1 MGNQLTGIAPS
12 QIQPVDQYL
21 TDIPD
26 YQYEN
31 SLGSTRFFKVARAR
45 TKEGLAVVKVF
56 VIHDPSL
63 PLSSHRNK
71 LEDIHIRLQ
80 GCTSNCLPF
89 QKAIHSD
96 KAALLFRQY
105 VKDSLYDRI
114 STRPFLNRIEK
125 KWLAFQLLCAL
136 NQCHRIKVCH
146 GDIKAENVMITSWN
160 WLLLTDFASF
170 KPTYLPE
177 DNPSDFS
184 YFFDT
189 SRRRCCY
196 IAPERFVESGLKN
209 QEGAGQTIDLT
220 SNDEVKS
227 GDITP
232 PMDIFSAGCVICELF
247 TEGTPPF
254 DFSQLLAYRNGEY
267 SPWKVLE
274 KIDDSYIR
282 DLVRHMIKKDPSHR
296 LSAEEYMI
304 QQRGKAFPEYFYTFL
319 KIYLQ
324 QFVSA
329 PFIPPDDRIT
339 RIKREFPRIVKSLCP
354 QEERS
359 EENVGL
365 VLIISL
371 ISSSARKLH
380 FCNTKLMALQL
391 LLEASKFVTTDIIL
405 DRIIPNMLN
414 FANDQFPRVRAE
426 VIQMVTQC
434 LLDIDSI
441 PRSDANVF
449 PEYIFPNITH
459 LTQDPVVMVR
469 AAYAEN
475 IAKLAE
481 TALRVL
487 EMTQRIDL
495 EETEEEETVD
505 GLLYQASYD
514 IELLTLQETIQQ
526 KVVTLLSDPDNSVKR
541 ALLENGIT
549 KLCVFFGRQ
558 KANDVLL
565 SHMITFLN
573 DKTDWH
579 LRGSFFDNIVGVAAY
594 VGWQSCSILK
604 PLLDQGLSDPEEY
617 VVHKTLGALKALTE
631 LGLIQKAMLQEF
643 LHEVVPFL
651 AHPGIWIRQGAVGF
665 ISALTRTFNIAD
677 VHCKVLPALQP
688 CLKKPVLQVDK
699 EIFLLNALQDPIPR
713 PVFDYVLRVVQP
725 ERLFDIL
732 RERQY
737 MRSIIRP
744 GHRTNY
750 SELDETMSQVFKK
763 LSSFGMD
770 ESHEDKILAMKDYV
784 LKLHRNRAGSVETKL
799 EVGDSP
805 GRFCIVGPGKSI
817 TRRHAELI
825 KQKDSKQ
832 QGMDLTTSSRS
843 SKKAQL
849 KEQSVNMN
857 SEWKS
862 MFGSNESDSS
872 TASMSSKAKTL
883 QKTAESLEKKL
894 NTSQIVSQTS
904 SSSSSGSFVTMSQ
917 SQVSSEGSIRSLTDK
932 GSDKNPITKY
942 NNCKISL
949 RNIVHRKRE
958 HYSAESKDLLE
969 IAWERR
975 PPPSNWKPK
984 GLLMAQLQEHRA
996 AINRIQVSHD
1006 HAFFAS
1012 ASNDGT
1018 VKLWE
1023 TEKLEGNSVANRSK
1037 QTLKNTSLPGEK
1049 VKGLVFC
1056 EAPGPSLSLAS
1067 FTDLGAIHIYKI
1079 ETGKA
1084 SWNRDLS
1091 VDKPDYGNIVDMSF
1105 FDTGVQSVLSYAT
1118 VNGFLVGHD
1127 LRTNK
1132 EVWKLRNDPKA
1143 GLITS
1148 FAVHHS
1154 QCWLAVGTSSGTHV
1168 CWDMRFQLPINS
1180 IAHPTGAR
1188 VRRLIMHPQEQSWLI
1203 SATQGNNEVSIWD
1216 VETGARQKVLWASP
1230 TPTLSLNQAS
1240 HHSVYGLHMAVT
1252 DTNVFMLTGGSDMR
1266 ARFWDLSHPANSFIL
1281 AGAASDPVQQTGV
1294 NYRAKLV
1301 DGVEVIQELYTK
1313 KQVTSDDAPRRGP
1326 EPPPQGHRD
1335 IISDINLCQ
1344 SSQCMVIT
1352 GSRDGVIKVWK

>member
-227 GDITP
+227 GEITP

-426 VIQMVTQC
+426 VIQVVTQC

-604 PLLDQGLSDPEEY
+604 PLLDQGLSDPEEF

-894 NTSQIVSQTS
+894 NTSQIASQTS

-942 NNCKISL
+942 NNCKIAL

-1313 KQVTSDDAPRRGP
+1313 KQVTSEDAPRRGP

>member
-21 TDIPD
+21 TDIQD

-63 PLSSHRNK
+63 PLTSHRNK

-80 GCTSNCLPF
+80 GSTSNCLPF

-96 KAALLFRQY
+96 KAALIFRQY

-114 STRPFLNRIEK
+114 STRPFLNRTEK

-136 NQCHRIKVCH
+136 NQCHKIKVCH

-209 QEGAGQTIDLT
+209 QEGQGQTIDLT
-220 SNDEVKS
+220 SGNEVKS
-227 GDITP
+227 GDLTP

-274 KIDDSYIR
+274 KIDDDYIR

-324 QFVSA
+324 QFVST
-329 PFIPPDDRIT
+329 PVLPPDDRIS
-339 RIKREFPRIVKSLCP
+339 RIKRDFPRIVKSLCP
-354 QEERS
+354 HEERS
-359 EENVGL
+359 EDNIGL

-371 ISSSARKLH
+371 IGSSSRKLH
-380 FCNTKLMALQL
+380 FCNSKLMALQL
-391 LLEASKFVTTDIIL
+391 LLDTSKLVTTDIIL
-405 DRIIPNMLN
+405 DRIIPYMLS
-414 FANDQFPRVRAE
+414 FVNDQFPQVRAE
-426 VIQMVTQC
+426 VIRVVTQC
-434 LLDIDSI
+434 LVDVDSI

-495 EETEEEETVD
+495 EENDNEEGGG
-505 GLLYQASYD
+505 GLLYQANYD
-514 IELLTLQETIQQ
+514 IELLSLQETIQQ
-526 KVVTLLSDPDNSVKR
+526 KVVTLLSDPDNSVKQT
-541 ALLENGIT
+541 LLENGIT

-604 PLLDQGLSDPEEY
+604 PLLDQGLSDPEEF
-617 VVHKTLGALKALTE
+617 VVHKTLGALQALTE
-631 LGLIQKAMLQEF
+631 LGLIQKSMLQEF

-677 VHCKVLPALQP
+677 IHCKVLPALQP
-688 CLKKPVLQVDK
+688 CLNKPILQVDK
-699 EIFLLNALQDPIPR
+699 EIFLLNALQNPIPR
-713 PVFDYVLRVVQP
+713 PVFDYILRVSQP
-725 ERLFDIL
+725 DRVFDIL

-737 MRSIIRP
+737 MRSIIRQ
-744 GHRTNY
+744 GHRIIY
-750 SELDETMSQVFKK
+750 PELDETMSQVFKK
-763 LSSFGMD
+763 LTSFGMD
-770 ESHEDKILAMKDYV
+770 ESHEDKLLAMKDYV
-784 LKLHRNRAGSVETKL
+784 MKLHRSRAGSVETQQ
-799 EVGDSP
+799 EAGDSH
-805 GRFCIVGPGKSI
+805 GRFCIVGPGKVI
-817 TRRHAELI
+817 TRRHAELL
-825 KQKDSKQ
+825 KQKDPKQ
-832 QGMDLTTSSRS
+832 LGVDLSASSRS
-843 SKKAQL
+843 SKKTNS
-849 KEQSVNMN
+849 KDQSVNMN

-862 MFGSNESDSS
+862 MFGSSESDSS
-872 TASMSSKAKTL
+872 SSSLSPKARTL
-883 QKTAESLEKKL
+883 QKTAESLERKL
-894 NTSQIVSQTS
+894 NTSQTLSQT
-904 SSSSSGSFVTMSQ
+904 SSSSGSFVTMSQ
-917 SQVSSEGSIRSLTDK
+917 SQVSSEGSVRSLTEK
-932 GSDKNPITKY
+932 GTEKNPITRY
-942 NNCKISL
+942 HPCKIAL
-949 RNIVHRKRE
+949 RNVVHKKRE
-958 HYSAESKDLLE
+958 LYTAESKDLLE

-984 GLLMAQLQEHRA
+984 GLLVAHLQEHRA
-996 AINRIQVSHD
+996 AVNRIQVSQD
-1006 HAFFAS
+1006 HAFFAT

-1023 TEKLEGNSVANRSK
+1023 SEKLEGNSVANHSK
-1037 QTLKNTSLPGEK
+1037 QTLKNTSVPGEK

-1056 EAPGPSLSLAS
+1056 EAPGPALSLAT
-1067 FTDLGAIHIYKI
+1067 FTDMGAIHVYKI

-1084 SWNRDLS
+1084 TWNKALN
-1091 VDKPDYGNIVDMSF
+1091 VDKSDYGNIVDLTY
-1105 FDTGVQSVLSYAT
+1105 FDTGAQSVLSYAT

-1127 LRTNK
+1127 LRSNK
-1132 EVWKLRNDPKA
+1132 EVWKLRNDPKS

-1180 IAHPTGAR
+1180 IVHPTGAR

-1216 VETGARQKVLWASP
+1216 VETGARQKALWASP

-1240 HHSVYGLHMAVT
+1240 HHSVYGLHIAVT

-1266 ARFWDLSHPANSFIL
+1266 ARFWDISYPANSFIL

-1294 NYRAKLV
+1294 NYRARLV
-1301 DGVEVIQELYTK
+1301 DGVEVIQEFYTK
-1313 KQVTSDDAPRRGP
+1313 KPVTSEDNPRRGP
-1326 EPPPQGHRD
+1326 EAPPQGHRD

-1344 SSQCMVIT
+1344 TSQCLVIT
-1352 GSRDGVIKVWK
+1352 GSRDGVVKVWK

>member
-227 GDITP
+227 GEITP

-426 VIQMVTQC
+426 VIQVVTQC

-604 PLLDQGLSDPEEY
+604 PLLDQGLSDPEEF

-805 GRFCIVGPGKSI
+805 GRFCIMGPSKSI

-894 NTSQIVSQTS
+894 NTSQIISQTS

>member
-63 PLSSHRNK
+63 PLTSHRNK

-80 GCTSNCLPF
+80 GSTSNCLPF

-136 NQCHRIKVCH
+136 NQCHKIKVCH

-274 KIDDSYIR
+274 KIDDNYIR

-324 QFVSA
+324 QFVST
-329 PFIPPDDRIT
+329 PLTPPDDRINK
-339 RIKREFPRIVKSLCP
+339 IKRDFPRIVKSICP

-359 EENVGL
+359 EDNIGL

-371 ISSSARKLH
+371 IISSSRKLH
-380 FCNTKLMALQL
+380 LCNTKLTALQL

-405 DRIIPNMLN
+405 DRIIPYMLS

-426 VIQMVTQC
+426 VIHVVTQC
-434 LLDIDSI
+434 LLDVDSI

-495 EETEEEETVD
+495 EETEEEESVD
-505 GLLYQASYD
+505 GLLYQANYD

-541 ALLENGIT
+541 TLLENGIT

-604 PLLDQGLSDPEEY
+604 PLLDQGLSDPEEF
-617 VVHKTLGALKALTE
+617 VVHKTLGALTALTE
-631 LGLIQKAMLQEF
+631 LGLIQKSMLQEF
-643 LHEVVPFL
+643 LQEVVPFL
-651 AHPGIWIRQGAVGF
+651 AHPGIWIRQGAIGF
-665 ISALTRTFNIAD
+665 ISALTRMFNIAD

-688 CLKKPVLQVDK
+688 CLKKRVLQIDK
-699 EIFLLNALQDPIPR
+699 EIFLLNALQSPIPR
-713 PVFDYVLRVVQP
+713 PVFDYILRVSQP
-725 ERLFDIL
+725 DRLFDIL

-737 MRSIIRP
+737 MRSISRS
-744 GHRTNY
+744 GHRTTY
-750 SELDETMSQVFKK
+750 SELDEAMSQVFKK
-763 LSSFGMD
+763 LNSFGMD

-784 LKLHRNRAGSVETKL
+784 MKLHRSRAGSVETKHEL
-799 EVGDSP
+799 GDSP
-805 GRFCIVGPGKSI
+805 GRFCIVGAGKAI

-825 KQKDSKQ
+825 KQKDPKQ
-832 QGMDLTTSSRS
+832 QGADQTTSSRS
-843 SKKAQL
+843 SKKVQS

-872 TASMSSKAKTL
+872 NASLSPKARTL

-894 NTSQIVSQTS
+894 NTSQTVSQT
-904 SSSSSGSFVTMSQ
+904 SSSSGSFVTMSQ
-917 SQVSSEGSIRSLTDK
+917 SQVSSEGSIRSVTEK

-942 NNCKISL
+942 HNCKIAL
-949 RNIVHRKRE
+949 RNIVHKKRE
-958 HYSAESKDLLE
+958 LYSAESKDLLE

-984 GLLMAQLQEHRA
+984 GLLVAHLQEHRA

-1023 TEKLEGNSVANRSK
+1023 SEKLEGNSVANRSK

-1056 EAPGPSLSLAS
+1056 EASGPSLSLAT
-1067 FTDLGAIHIYKI
+1067 FTDLGAINIFKI

-1084 SWNRDLS
+1084 SWNKDLR
-1091 VDKPDYGNIVDMSF
+1091 VDKPDYGNIVDMTY
-1105 FDTGVQSVLSYAT
+1105 FDTGAQSVLSYAT

-1154 QCWLAVGTSSGTHV
+1154 QCWLAVGTSSGTHI

-1180 IAHPTGAR
+1180 IVHPTGAR

-1266 ARFWDLSHPANSFIL
+1266 ARFWDLSYPANSFIL

-1313 KQVTSDDAPRRGP
+1313 KPVTNDDAPRRGP
-1326 EPPPQGHRD
+1326 EAPPQGHRD

-1344 SSQCMVIT
+1344 ASQCMVIT

>member
-21 TDIPD
+21 TDIQD

-63 PLSSHRNK
+63 PLASHRNK

-80 GCTSNCLPF
+80 GSTSNCLPF
-89 QKAIHSD
+89 QRAIQSD
-96 KAALLFRQY
+96 KAALIFRQY

-114 STRPFLNRIEK
+114 STRPFLNKIEK

-136 NQCHRIKVCH
+136 NQCHKIKVCH
-146 GDIKAENVMITSWN
+146 GDIKAENVMISSWN

-209 QEGAGQTIDLT
+209 QEGQGQTIDLT
-220 SNDEVKS
+220 SGDEVKA
-227 GDITP
+227 GDLTP

-274 KIDDSYIR
+274 KIDDNYIR

-324 QFVSA
+324 QFVST
-329 PFIPPDDRIT
+329 PVIPPDDRISK
-339 RIKREFPRIVKSLCP
+339 IKRDFPRIIKSLCP

-371 ISSSARKLH
+371 LGSSARKLH
-380 FCNTKLMALQL
+380 FCNSKLTALQL
-391 LLEASKFVTTDIIL
+391 LLETSKFVTTDIIL
-405 DRIIPNMLN
+405 DRIIPYMLS

-426 VIQMVTQC
+426 VIRVVTQC
-434 LLDIDSI
+434 LVDIDSI

-495 EETEEEETVD
+495 EENEEEEAVD
-505 GLLYQASYD
+505 GLLYQANYD
-514 IELLTLQETIQQ
+514 IELLSLQETIQQ
-526 KVVTLLSDPDNSVKR
+526 KVVTLLSDPDNSVKQT
-541 ALLENGIT
+541 LLENGIT

-604 PLLDQGLSDPEEY
+604 PLLDQGLSDSEEF
-617 VVHKTLGALKALTE
+617 VIHKTLGVLQALTE

-677 VHCKVLPALQP
+677 IHCKVLPALQP
-688 CLKKPVLQVDK
+688 CLKKPILQVDK
-699 EIFLLNALQDPIPR
+699 EIFLLNALQSPIPR
-713 PVFDYVLRVVQP
+713 SVFDYILRVNQP
-725 ERLFDIL
+725 DRLFDIL

-737 MRSIIRP
+737 MRSISRQ

-750 SELDETMSQVFKK
+750 PELDESMSQVFKK
-763 LSSFGMD
+763 LTSFGMD

-784 LKLHRNRAGSVETKL
+784 MKLHRSRAGSVDTK
-799 EVGDSP
+799 EEMRDSL
-805 GRFCIVGPGKSI
+805 GVFCIVGPGKAI

-825 KQKDSKQ
+825 KQKDLKQ
-832 QGMDLTTSSRS
+832 QGVDLTVSSRS
-843 SKKAQL
+843 SKKSL
-849 KEQSVNMN
+849 PKDQSINMN

-872 TASMSSKAKTL
+872 TNSMSPKVKTL
-883 QKTAESLEKKL
+883 QKTAETLERKL
-894 NTSQIVSQTS
+894 NTSQTLSQ

-917 SQVSSEGSIRSLTDK
+917 SQMSVEGSARSVAEK
-932 GSDKNPITKY
+932 GLEKNPTTRY
-942 NNCKISL
+942 NNCKIAL
-949 RNIVHRKRE
+949 RNIVHKKRE
-958 HYSAESKDLLE
+958 LYSAESKDLLE

-984 GLLMAQLQEHRA
+984 GLLVAHLQEHRG
-996 AINRIQVSHD
+996 AINRIQVSSD
-1006 HAFFAS
+1006 HAYFAS

-1023 TEKLEGNSVANRSK
+1023 SEKLEGNSVANRSK
-1037 QTLKNTSLPGEK
+1037 QTLKETSVPGEK

-1056 EAPGPSLSLAS
+1056 EAAGPSLSLAT
-1067 FTDLGAIHIYKI
+1067 FTDLGAIHIFKV

-1084 SWNRDLS
+1084 TWYKNLN
-1091 VDKPDYGNIVDMSF
+1091 VDKVDYGNIVDINF
-1105 FDTGVQSVLSYAT
+1105 FDTGAQSVLSYAT
-1118 VNGFLVGHD
+1118 VNGYLVGHD
-1127 LRTNK
+1127 LRSNK
-1132 EVWKLRNDPKA
+1132 EIWKLRNDPKS

-1180 IAHPTGAR
+1180 IVHPTGAR

-1216 VETGARQKVLWASP
+1216 VETGARQKALWASP

-1240 HHSVYGLHMAVT
+1240 HHSVYGLHIAVT

-1266 ARFWDLSHPANSFIL
+1266 ARFWDISYPANSFIL

-1294 NYRAKLV
+1294 NYRAKIV
-1301 DGVEVIQELYTK
+1301 DGVEVIQEFYTK
-1313 KQVTSDDAPRRGP
+1313 KQVTNDDTPRRGP
-1326 EPPPQGHRD
+1326 EAPPQGHRN

-1344 SSQCMVIT
+1344 TSQCLVIT